1 MEEIGNSQNGE
12 DPSGSSP
19 FFWTDEVLMEGQ
31 LVQQLVNGLLI
42 GFMYSLIA
50 IGLTLIWGVMNI
62 VNFAHG
68 DFLMLGMFTSFWL
81 YTLYG
86 LDPLFS
92 IPICTVLLFVLGVL
106 IYRFIVS
113 KVMRGPVLAQLVVTF
128 GVSIF
133 LANLAVFLWTPDFR
147 LIEKPLLRGTWEI
160 GQIELS
166 IPKLM
171 ASIGSV
177 LTSIFVFWFLKKTR
191 IGKAILATEMDREAA
206 LLMGINTERINSISF
221 AIGSSL
227 VGIAGAFLSTYY
239 YIYPQVGGV
248 FGTIAF
254 AIVAL
259 GGFGSIEG
267 AFLAGILVGLV
278 QTLGGYFFDPAYK
291 YAIVFLIYL
300 ITVWIR
306 PRGLLG
312 W

>member
-1 MEEIGNSQNGE
+1 M
-12 DPSGSSP
+12 
-19 FFWTDEVLMEGQ
+19 TDQ
-31 LVQQLVNGLLI
+31 LVQQIVNGLLI
-42 GFMYSLIA
+42 GFIYSLIA

-86 LDPLFS
+86 VDPLFS
-92 IPICTVLLFVLGVL
+92 IPVCTVLLFILGLL
-106 IYRFIVS
+106 IYRYIVS
-113 KVMRGPVLAQLVVTF
+113 KVMKGPMLAQLVVTF

-147 LIEKPLLRGTWEI
+147 LIEKPLLHGTWDI
-160 GQIELS
+160 GNIKLS
-166 IPKLM
+166 VPKFV
-171 ASIGSV
+171 STIGSV
-177 LTSIFVFWFLKKTR
+177 IVSLFVFLFLKRTKT
-191 IGKAILATEMDREAA
+191 GKAILATEMDREAA

-221 AIGSSL
+221 ALGSAL

-239 YIYPQVGGV
+239 YIYPQVGGT
-248 FGTIAF
+248 FGLIAF
-254 AIVAL
+254 CVVAL

-267 AFLAGILVGLV
+267 AFIAGIIVGLA
-278 QTLGGYFFDPAYK
+278 QTLGGFFIDPAYK

-306 PRGLLG
+306 PQGLLG

>member
-1 MEEIGNSQNGE
+1 M
-12 DPSGSSP
+12 
-19 FFWTDEVLMEGQ
+19 TDQ
-31 LVQQLVNGLLI
+31 LVQQIVNGLLI
-42 GFMYSLIA
+42 GFIYSLIA

-86 LDPLFS
+86 VDPLFS
-92 IPICTVLLFVLGVL
+92 IPVCTVLLFILGLLV
-106 IYRFIVS
+106 YRYIVS
-113 KVMRGPVLAQLVVTF
+113 KVMKGPMLAQLVVTF

-147 LIEKPLLRGTWEI
+147 LIEKPLLHGTWDI
-160 GQIELS
+160 GDIKLS
-166 IPKLM
+166 VPKFV
-171 ASIGSV
+171 STIGSV
-177 LTSIFVFWFLKKTR
+177 IVSLFVFLFLKRTKT
-191 IGKAILATEMDREAA
+191 GKAILATEMDREAA

-221 AIGSSL
+221 ALGSAL

-239 YIYPQVGGV
+239 YIYPQVGGT
-248 FGTIAF
+248 FGLIAF
-254 AIVAL
+254 CVVAL

-267 AFLAGILVGLV
+267 AFIAGIIVGLA
-278 QTLGGYFFDPAYK
+278 QTLGGFFIDPAYK

-306 PRGLLG
+306 PQGLLG

>member
-1 MEEIGNSQNGE
+1 M
-12 DPSGSSP
+12 
-19 FFWTDEVLMEGQ
+19 TDQ
-31 LVQQLVNGLLI
+31 LVQQIVNGLLI
-42 GFMYSLIA
+42 GFIYSLIA

-86 LDPLFS
+86 VDPLFS
-92 IPICTVLLFVLGVL
+92 IPVCTALLFILGLL

-113 KVMRGPVLAQLVVTF
+113 KVMKGPMLAQLVVTF
-128 GVSIF
+128 GISIF

-147 LIEKPLLRGTWEI
+147 LIEKPLLHGTWDI
-160 GQIELS
+160 GDIKLS
-166 IPKLM
+166 VPKFV
-171 ASIGSV
+171 ATIGSV
-177 LTSIFVFWFLKKTR
+177 IVSLFVFLFLKKTKT
-191 IGKAILATEMDREAA
+191 GKAILATEMDREAA

-221 AIGSSL
+221 ALGSAL
-227 VGIAGAFLSTYY
+227 VGVAGAFLSTYY
-239 YIYPQVGGV
+239 YIYPQVGGT
-248 FGTIAF
+248 FGLIAF
-254 AIVAL
+254 CVVAL

-267 AFLAGILVGLV
+267 AFIAGIIVGLA
-278 QTLGGYFFDPAYK
+278 QTLGGFFIDPAYK

-306 PRGLLG
+306 PQGLLG

>member
-1 MEEIGNSQNGE
+1 M
-12 DPSGSSP
+12 
-19 FFWTDEVLMEGQ
+19 TDQ
-31 LVQQLVNGLLI
+31 LVQQIVNGLLI
-42 GFMYSLIA
+42 GFIYSLIA

-86 LDPLFS
+86 VDPLFS
-92 IPICTVLLFVLGVL
+92 IPVCTVLLFILGLL
-106 IYRFIVS
+106 IYRYIVS
-113 KVMRGPVLAQLVVTF
+113 KVMKGPMLAQLVVTF
-128 GVSIF
+128 GISIF

-147 LIEKPLLRGTWEI
+147 LIEKPLLHGTWDI
-160 GQIELS
+160 GDIKLS
-166 IPKLM
+166 VPKFV
-171 ASIGSV
+171 ATIGSV
-177 LTSIFVFWFLKKTR
+177 IVSLFVFLFLRKTKT
-191 IGKAILATEMDREAA
+191 GKAILATEMDREAA

-221 AIGSSL
+221 ALGSAL

-239 YIYPQVGGV
+239 YIYPQVGST
-248 FGTIAF
+248 FGLIAF
-254 AIVAL
+254 CVVAL

-267 AFLAGILVGLV
+267 AFIAGIIVGLA
-278 QTLGGYFFDPAYK
+278 QTLGGFFIDPAYK

-306 PRGLLG
+306 PQGLLG

>member
-1 MEEIGNSQNGE
+1 M
-12 DPSGSSP
+12 
-19 FFWTDEVLMEGQ
+19 TDQ
-31 LVQQLVNGLLI
+31 LVQQIVNGLLI
-42 GFMYSLIA
+42 GFIYSLIA

-86 LDPLFS
+86 VDPLFS
-92 IPICTVLLFVLGVL
+92 IPVCTVLLFILGLL
-106 IYRFIVS
+106 IYRYIVS
-113 KVMRGPVLAQLVVTF
+113 KVMKGPMLAQLVVTF

-147 LIEKPLLRGTWEI
+147 LIEKPLLHGTWDI
-160 GQIELS
+160 GDIKLS
-166 IPKLM
+166 VPKFV
-171 ASIGSV
+171 STIGSV
-177 LTSIFVFWFLKKTR
+177 IVSLFVFLFLKRTKT
-191 IGKAILATEMDREAA
+191 GKAILATEMDREAA

-221 AIGSSL
+221 ALGSAL

-239 YIYPQVGGV
+239 YIYPQVGGT
-248 FGTIAF
+248 FGLIAF
-254 AIVAL
+254 CVVAL

-267 AFLAGILVGLV
+267 AFIAGIIVGLA
-278 QTLGGYFFDPAYK
+278 QTLGGFFIDPAYK

-306 PRGLLG
+306 PQGLLG

>member
-1 MEEIGNSQNGE
+1 M
-12 DPSGSSP
+12 
-19 FFWTDEVLMEGQ
+19 TDQ
-31 LVQQLVNGLLI
+31 LVQQIVNGLLI
-42 GFMYSLIA
+42 GFIYSLIA

-68 DFLMLGMFTSFWL
+68 DFLMLGMFASFWL

-86 LDPLFS
+86 VDPLFS
-92 IPICTVLLFVLGVL
+92 IPVCTALLFILGLL

-113 KVMRGPVLAQLVVTF
+113 KVMKGPMLAQLVVTF

-147 LIEKPLLRGTWEI
+147 LIEKPLLHGTWDI
-160 GQIELS
+160 GDIKLS
-166 IPKLM
+166 IPKFV
-171 ASIGSV
+171 ATIGSV
-177 LTSIFVFWFLKKTR
+177 IVSLFVFLFLKRTKT
-191 IGKAILATEMDREAA
+191 GKAILATEMDREAA

-221 AIGSSL
+221 ALGSAL

-239 YIYPQVGGV
+239 YIYPQVGGT
-248 FGTIAF
+248 FGLIAF
-254 AIVAL
+254 CVVAL

-267 AFLAGILVGLV
+267 AFIAGIIVGLA
-278 QTLGGYFFDPAYK
+278 QTLGGFFIDPAYK

-306 PRGLLG
+306 PQGLLG

>member
-1 MEEIGNSQNGE
+1 MEEQ
-12 DPSGSSP
+12 
-19 FFWTDEVLMEGQ
+19 FW
-31 LVQQLVNGLLI
+31 QQVVNGLLI

-92 IPICTVLLFVLGVL
+92 IPICTALLFVLGML

-113 KVMRGPVLAQLVVTF
+113 KVMKGPMLAQLVVTF

-147 LIEKPLLRGTWEI
+147 LIEKPLLHGTWDF
-160 GQIELS
+160 GSFKLS
-166 IPKLM
+166 IPKFVS
-171 ASIGSV
+171 SIGSV
-177 LTSIFVFWFLKKTR
+177 IASIFVFFFLRKTKT
-191 IGKAILATEMDREAA
+191 GKAILATEMDREAA
-206 LLMGINTERINSISF
+206 LLMGINTERINSLSF
-221 AIGSSL
+221 AIGAAL

-239 YIYPQVGGV
+239 YIYPQVGGI
-248 FGTIAF
+248 FGLIAF
-254 AIVAL
+254 SIVAL

-267 AFLAGILVGLV
+267 AFIAGIIIGLA
-278 QTLGGYFFDPAYK
+278 QTLGGFLLDPAYK
-291 YAIVFLIYL
+291 FAIVFFIYL
-300 ITVWIR
+300 IVVWIR
-306 PRGLLG
+306 PQGLLG

>member
-1 MEEIGNSQNGE
+1 MEE
-12 DPSGSSP
+12 
-19 FFWTDEVLMEGQ
+19 Q

-92 IPICTVLLFVLGVL
+92 IPICTALLFVLGLL

-113 KVMRGPVLAQLVVTF
+113 KVMRGPMLAQLVVTF

-147 LIEKPLLRGTWEI
+147 LIEKPLLHGTWEL
-160 GQIELS
+160 GEVKLS
-166 IPKLM
+166 IPKFV

-177 LTSIFVFWFLKKTR
+177 IASIFVFFFLKKTKT
-191 IGKAILATEMDREAA
+191 GKAILATEMDREAA
-206 LLMGINTERINSISF
+206 LLMGINTERINSLSF
-221 AIGSSL
+221 AIGAAL

-239 YIYPQVGGV
+239 YIYPQVGGT
-248 FGTIAF
+248 FGLIAF
-254 AIVAL
+254 STVAL

-267 AFLAGILVGLV
+267 AFIAGILIGVA
-278 QTLGGYFFDPAYK
+278 QTLGGYLFDPAYK
-291 YAIVFLIYL
+291 FAIVFLIYL
-300 ITVWIR
+300 IVVWIR
-306 PRGLLG
+306 PQGLLG

>member
-1 MEEIGNSQNGE
+1 MEE
-12 DPSGSSP
+12 
-19 FFWTDEVLMEGQ
+19 Q

-92 IPICTVLLFVLGVL
+92 IPICTVLLFVLGML

-113 KVMRGPVLAQLVVTF
+113 KVMKGPMLAQLVVTF

-147 LIEKPLLRGTWEI
+147 LIEKPLLHGTWDF
-160 GQIELS
+160 GSFKLS
-166 IPKLM
+166 IPKFV
-171 ASIGSV
+171 ASIGSIIASV
-177 LTSIFVFWFLKKTR
+177 FVFLFLKRTKT
-191 IGKAILATEMDREAA
+191 GKAILATEMDREAA
-206 LLMGINTERINSISF
+206 LLMGINTERINSLSF
-221 AIGSSL
+221 AIGAAL

-239 YIYPQVGGV
+239 YIYPQVGGT
-248 FGTIAF
+248 FGLIAF
-254 AIVAL
+254 SIVAL

-267 AFLAGILVGLV
+267 AFIAGILIGVAQTVG
-278 QTLGGYFFDPAYK
+278 GFIFDPAYK
-291 YAIVFLIYL
+291 FAIVFSIYL
-300 ITVWIR
+300 VVVWIR
-306 PRGLLG
+306 PQGLLG